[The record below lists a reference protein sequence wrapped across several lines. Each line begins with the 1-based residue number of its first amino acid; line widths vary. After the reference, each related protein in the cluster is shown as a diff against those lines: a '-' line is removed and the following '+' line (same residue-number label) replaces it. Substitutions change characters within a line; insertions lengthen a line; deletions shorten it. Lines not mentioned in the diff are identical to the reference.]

1 MNPYHIFKVVPLS
14 VLQMLAR
21 FVAWV
26 IIKIPSLSIMRT
38 IQINMALIT
47 HTLSEQQKRALTKD
61 IIYHQCLTSIESI
74 KSWAMPPEW
83 SIAQIRDVHN
93 KDIFLEGIANPNGM
107 LAIVPHLGTWEMMNA
122 WLNQF
127 GAPTIMYK
135 PVDGKFANE
144 FILQGRARLNATLV
158 PTDGSGVK
166 AVFKTLKQGG
176 FSIVLP
182 DHVPEPSGGVVV
194 PFFGIKTLT
203 STLASKLASKTKC
216 ALVGLSCIRRTDGRG
231 FDIYCYK
238 LDDPAL
244 YDRNAEVATHA
255 LNQAMERMITDN
267 YSHYMWGYRRFKRIP
282 NLGNPYRK
290 DKETLEAFIQSHH
303 SNVSSRSASDINDSD
318 INDSVKNDNV
328 KSNNVKIDSTVK
340 SDNTKLDN
348 H

>member
-1 MNPYHIFKVVPLS
+1 MNPYHIFKFVPLS

-26 IIKIPSLSIMRT
+26 ILKMPNASIMRT
-38 IQINMALIT
+38 VRINMALVAPS
-47 HTLSEQQKRALTKD
+47 LSARQKQALTKD

-83 SIAQIRDVHN
+83 SIAQIRNVYN
-93 KDIFLEGIANPNGM
+93 KEFLLEGLASPNGM

-127 GAPTIMYK
+127 GSPTIMYK
-135 PVDGKFANE
+135 PVKGDTTNE
-144 FILQGRARLNATLV
+144 FVLQGRSRLNATLV

-182 DHVPEPSGGVVV
+182 DHVPDPSGGVVV
-194 PFFGIKTLT
+194 PFFGVETLT

-216 ALVGLSCIRRTDGRG
+216 ALVGLSCIRRDDGRG

-244 YDRNAEVATHA
+244 YDRNAETAAHA
-255 LNQAMERMITDN
+255 LNLAMQHMIEDKC
-267 YSHYMWGYRRFKRIP
+267 SHYMWGYRRFKHIP
-282 NLGNPYRK
+282 VLDNPYIA
-290 DKETLEAFIQSHH
+290 DKASLEAFIHKNH
-303 SNVSSRSASDINDSD
+303 TSSTYG
-318 INDSVKNDNV
+318 VKNTESIN
-328 KSNNVKIDSTVK
+328 
-340 SDNTKLDN
+340 
-348 H
+348 

>member
-1 MNPYHIFKVVPLS
+1 MVMNPYHFFKFVPLS
-14 VLQMLAR
+14 ILQMLAR
-21 FVAWV
+21 FVAW
-26 IIKIPSLSIMRT
+26 IILRLPNASIMRT
-38 IQINMALIT
+38 VRINMALVAPS
-47 HTLSEQQKRALTKD
+47 LSAHQNRALTKE

-74 KSWAMPPEW
+74 KSWAMPPQW

-93 KDIFLEGIANPNGM
+93 KEYLLEGLANPNGM

-135 PVDGKFANE
+135 PVKGELTNDFV
-144 FILQGRARLNATLV
+144 LQGRSRLNATLV

-182 DHVPEPSGGVVV
+182 DHVPEPSGGVIV
-194 PFFGIKTLT
+194 PFFGIETLT

-216 ALVGLSCIRRTDGRG
+216 ALVGLSCIRRDDGQG

-244 YDRNAEVATHA
+244 YDRNTETAAYA
-255 LNQAMERMITDN
+255 LNIAMQHMIEAH
-267 YSHYMWGYRRFKRIP
+267 YSHYMWGYRRFKHIP
-282 NLGNPYRK
+282 ILNNPYTA
-290 DKETLEAFIQSHH
+290 DKESLAAFL
-303 SNVSSRSASDINDSD
+303 N
-318 INDSVKNDNV
+318 NDNA
-328 KSNNVKIDSTVK
+328 KHAKP
-340 SDNTKLDN
+340 
-348 H
+348 

>member
-1 MNPYHIFKVVPLS
+1 MNPYHIFKFVPLS

-21 FVAWV
+21 FVAW
-26 IIKIPSLSIMRT
+26 IILRMPSASIMRT
-38 IQINMALIT
+38 VKINMALIAPR
-47 HTLSEQQKRALTKD
+47 LSDLQKQALTKE

-74 KSWAMPPEW
+74 KSWAMPPDW

-93 KDIFLEGIANPNGM
+93 KDILLDGLASPSGM

-127 GAPTIMYK
+127 GSPTIMYK
-135 PVDGKFANE
+135 PVKSMMTND

-166 AVFKTLKQGG
+166 AIFKTLKQGG

-182 DHVPEPSGGVVV
+182 DHVPDPSGGVVV
-194 PFFGIKTLT
+194 PFFGIETLT

-216 ALVGLSCIRRTDGRG
+216 ALVGLACIRRDDGHG

-244 YDRNAEVATHA
+244 YNRNAETAAYA
-255 LNQAMERMITDN
+255 LNLAMQRMIEDN
-267 YSHYMWGYRRFKRIP
+267 YSHYMWGYRRFKLIP
-282 NLGNPYRK
+282 TINNPYSVDDADLAALIR
-290 DKETLEAFIQSHH
+290 TYH
-303 SNVSSRSASDINDSD
+303 ASVDS
-318 INDSVKNDNV
+318 K
-328 KSNNVKIDSTVK
+328 
-340 SDNTKLDN
+340 
-348 H
+348 

>member
-1 MNPYHIFKVVPLS
+1 MFMNPYYVFKYVPLS
-14 VLQMLAR
+14 VLQIMAR
-21 FVAWV
+21 IVAWI

-38 IQINMALIT
+38 ISINMALVT
-47 HTLSEQQKRALTKD
+47 PTLPDSQKKSLTKD

-83 SIAQIRDVHN
+83 SIAQICDVHN
-93 KDIFLEGIANPNGM
+93 KDILLEGLASPNGM

-127 GAPTIMYK
+127 GSPTIMYK
-135 PVDGKFANE
+135 PVKGDMTNDFV
-144 FILQGRARLNATLV
+144 LRGRARLNATLV

-182 DHVPEPSGGVVV
+182 DHVPDPSGGVVV
-194 PFFGIKTLT
+194 PFFGIETLT

-216 ALVGLSCIRRTDGRG
+216 ALVGLSCIRRDDGHG

-244 YDRNAEVATHA
+244 YNRNAEIAAYA
-255 LNQAMERMITDN
+255 LNQAMQKMIEDK
-267 YSHYMWGYRRFKRIP
+267 YSHYMWGYRRFKHIP
-282 NLGNPYRK
+282 VLGNPYNAEK
-290 DKETLEAFIQSHH
+290 TDLAAFIHANHGSF
-303 SNVSSRSASDINDSD
+303 VSDIDKKSYR
-318 INDSVKNDNV
+318 KND
-328 KSNNVKIDSTVK
+328 
-340 SDNTKLDN
+340 
-348 H
+348 

>member
-1 MNPYHIFKVVPLS
+1 MVMNPYHIFKIVPLS

-21 FVAWV
+21 FAAWV
-26 IIKIPSLSIMRT
+26 ILRMPSASIMRT
-38 IQINMALIT
+38 VKINIALIAP
-47 HTLSEQQKRALTKD
+47 TLSDLQKQTLTKN

-93 KDIFLEGIANPNGM
+93 KDILLDGLASPNGM

-127 GAPTIMYK
+127 GSPTIMYK
-135 PVDGKFANE
+135 PVKGDMTNNFV
-144 FILQGRARLNATLV
+144 LQGRARLNATLV

-182 DHVPEPSGGVVV
+182 DHVPDQSGGVIV
-194 PFFGIKTLT
+194 PFFGIETLT

-216 ALVGLSCIRRTDGRG
+216 ALVGLACIRRDDRRG
-231 FDIYCYK
+231 FDIYCYQ

-244 YDRNAEVATHA
+244 YDRNAETAAHA
-255 LNQAMERMITDN
+255 LNLAMQRMIEDN
-267 YSHYMWGYRRFKRIP
+267 YSHYMWGYRRFKHIP
-282 NLGNPYRK
+282 MIDNPYNA
-290 DKETLEAFIQSHH
+290 DEADLAEFIRTYHTR
-303 SNVSSRSASDINDSD
+303 V
-318 INDSVKNDNV
+318 DN
-328 KSNNVKIDSTVK
+328 K
-340 SDNTKLDN
+340 
-348 H
+348 

>member
-1 MNPYHIFKVVPLS
+1 MRMVMNPYHLFKFVPLS

-26 IIKIPSLSIMRT
+26 ILRLPNASIMRT
-38 IQINMALIT
+38 VSINMALIAPS
-47 HTLSEQQKRALTKD
+47 LSERQKQALTKD
-61 IIYHQCLTSIESI
+61 IIYHQCLTSIETI

-83 SIAQIRDVHN
+83 SIAQIHDVYN
-93 KDIFLEGIANPNGM
+93 KDILLEGLASPNGM

-127 GAPTIMYK
+127 GSPTIMYK
-135 PVDGKFANE
+135 PVKGDITNDFV
-144 FILQGRARLNATLV
+144 LQGRSRLNATLV

-182 DHVPEPSGGVVV
+182 DHVPDPSGGVVV
-194 PFFGIKTLT
+194 PFFGVETLT

-216 ALVGLSCIRRTDGRG
+216 ALVGLSCIRRDDGRG

-244 YDRNAEVATHA
+244 YDRNTKTAAYA
-255 LNQAMERMITDN
+255 LNLAMQQMIEDKC
-267 YSHYMWGYRRFKRIP
+267 SHYMWGYRRFKHIP
-282 NLGNPYRK
+282 VLDNPYIA
-290 DKETLEAFIQSHH
+290 DKEALAAFIRNQNSKHT
-303 SNVSSRSASDINDSD
+303 
-318 INDSVKNDNV
+318 
-328 KSNNVKIDSTVK
+328 KS
-340 SDNTKLDN
+340 
-348 H
+348 

>member
-1 MNPYHIFKVVPLS
+1 MVMNPYHIFKFVPLS

-21 FVAWV
+21 FVAW
-26 IIKIPSLSIMRT
+26 IILKMPNVSIMRT
-38 IQINMALIT
+38 VRINIALVAPS
-47 HTLSEQQKRALTKD
+47 LSAHQKRVLTKK

-74 KSWAMPPEW
+74 KSWAMPPQW

-93 KDIFLEGIANPNGM
+93 KEYLSEGLANPNGM

-135 PVDGKFANE
+135 PVKGELTNDFV
-144 FILQGRARLNATLV
+144 LQGRSRLNATLV

-182 DHVPEPSGGVVV
+182 DHVPEPSGGVIV
-194 PFFGIKTLT
+194 PFFGIETLT

-216 ALVGLSCIRRTDGRG
+216 ALVGLSCIRRDDGQG

-244 YDRNAEVATHA
+244 YDRNTETAAHA
-255 LNQAMERMITDN
+255 LNIAMQHMIEAH
-267 YSHYMWGYRRFKRIP
+267 YSHYMWGYRRFKQIP
-282 NLGNPYRK
+282 LLDNPYRADEK
-290 DKETLEAFIQSHH
+290 ALADF
-303 SNVSSRSASDINDSD
+303 INDNIQKPALHTD
-318 INDSVKNDNV
+318 KQV
-328 KSNNVKIDSTVK
+328 SNNPEV
-340 SDNTKLDN
+340 
-348 H
+348 

>member
-1 MNPYHIFKVVPLS
+1 MFMNPYHIFKYVPLS

-21 FVAWV
+21 FVAWIIMWLPNLSLV
-26 IIKIPSLSIMRT
+26 RTIKI
-38 IQINMALIT
+38 NMMLIAPK
-47 HTLSEQQKRALTKD
+47 LSESQKQTLVKD
-61 IIYHQCLTSIESI
+61 IVRHQCLSSVESI
-74 KSWAMPPEW
+74 KSWAMSPEW

-93 KDIFLEGIANPNGM
+93 KELLLEGLANPNGM

-135 PVDGKFANE
+135 PVKGNITNDFV
-144 FILQGRARLNATLV
+144 LQGRARLNATLV

-182 DHVPEPSGGVVV
+182 DHVPDPSGGVVV
-194 PFFGIKTLT
+194 PFFGVKTLT

-216 ALVGLSCIRRTDGRG
+216 ALVGISCIRRDDRRG

-244 YDRNAEVATHA
+244 YDRDASVAAHA
-255 LNQAMERMITDN
+255 LNQSMENMITDN
-267 YSHYMWGYRRFKRIP
+267 FNHYMWGYRRFKNLPI
-282 NLGNPYRK
+282 LGNPYRAS
-290 DKETLEAFIQSHH
+290 ETAIADFIRANQAEHR
-303 SNVSSRSASDINDSD
+303 NSSTD
-318 INDSVKNDNV
+318 
-328 KSNNVKIDSTVK
+328 T
-340 SDNTKLDN
+340 
-348 H
+348 

>member
-1 MNPYHIFKVVPLS
+1 MNPYHIFKFVPLS

-21 FVAWV
+21 FVAW
-26 IIKIPSLSIMRT
+26 IILRMPSASIMRT
-38 IQINMALIT
+38 VKINMALIAP
-47 HTLSEQQKRALTKD
+47 TLSDLQKQALTKE

-74 KSWAMPPEW
+74 KSWAMPPDW

-93 KDIFLEGIANPNGM
+93 KDILLDGLASPNGM

-127 GAPTIMYK
+127 GSPTIMYK
-135 PVDGKFANE
+135 PVKSMMTND

-166 AVFKTLKQGG
+166 AIFKTLKQGG

-182 DHVPEPSGGVVV
+182 DHVPDPSGGVVV
-194 PFFGIKTLT
+194 PFFGIETLT

-216 ALVGLSCIRRTDGRG
+216 ALVGLSCIRRDDGRG

-244 YDRNAEVATHA
+244 YDRNPETAAYA
-255 LNQAMERMITDN
+255 LNLAMQRMIEDN
-267 YSHYMWGYRRFKRIP
+267 CSHYMWGYRRFKLIP
-282 NLGNPYRK
+282 TINNPYSVDDADLAALIR
-290 DKETLEAFIQSHH
+290 TYH
-303 SNVSSRSASDINDSD
+303 ASVDS
-318 INDSVKNDNV
+318 K
-328 KSNNVKIDSTVK
+328 
-340 SDNTKLDN
+340 
-348 H
+348 

>member
-1 MNPYHIFKVVPLS
+1 MNPYHIFKIVPLS

-21 FVAWV
+21 FVAW
-26 IIKIPSLSIMRT
+26 IILRMPSASIMRT
-38 IQINMALIT
+38 VKINMALIAP
-47 HTLSEQQKRALTKD
+47 TLSHLQKQALTKD

-74 KSWAMPPEW
+74 KSWAMPPDW

-93 KDIFLEGIANPNGM
+93 KDILLDGLASPNGM

-127 GAPTIMYK
+127 GSPTIMYK
-135 PVDGKFANE
+135 PVKGDITNN

-182 DHVPEPSGGVVV
+182 DHVPDPSGGVIV
-194 PFFGIKTLT
+194 PFFGIETLT

-216 ALVGLSCIRRTDGRG
+216 ALVGLACIRRDDGHG

-244 YDRNAEVATHA
+244 YDRNTKTAAYA
-255 LNQAMERMITDN
+255 LNLAMQRMIEDN
-267 YSHYMWGYRRFKRIP
+267 YSHYMWGYRRFKHIP
-282 NLGNPYRK
+282 MIDNPYNT
-290 DKETLEAFIQSHH
+290 DEANLAAFIRTHH
-303 SNVSSRSASDINDSD
+303 TKV
-318 INDSVKNDNV
+318 DN
-328 KSNNVKIDSTVK
+328 K
-340 SDNTKLDN
+340 
-348 H
+348 